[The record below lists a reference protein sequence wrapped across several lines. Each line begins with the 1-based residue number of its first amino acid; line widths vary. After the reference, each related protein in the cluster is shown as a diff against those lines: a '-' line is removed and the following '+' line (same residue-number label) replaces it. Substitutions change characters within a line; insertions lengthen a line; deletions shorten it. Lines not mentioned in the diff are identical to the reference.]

1 MQQRSIRGATTIQ
14 VDTKDN
20 VIAATKELLKSV
32 LASNDVASQD
42 IINII
47 FTATA
52 DIKSAFPA
60 LAARELGLTDVPLI
74 DCQQMMCDGALE
86 LCIRVML
93 TYNTQK
99 SQRDI
104 KHVYLHGARVLRP
117 DLVKE

>member
-1 MQQRSIRGATTIQ
+1 MQQRSIRGATTVQ
-14 VDTKDN
+14 ADTTEN
-20 VIAATKELLKSV
+20 VIAATKELLQSV
-32 LASNDVASQD
+32 LVSNDIASKD
-42 IINII
+42 IVNII
-47 FTATA
+47 FTATT

-104 KHVYLHGARVLRP
+104 EHVYLHGAKILRP
-117 DLVKE
+117 DLVKK